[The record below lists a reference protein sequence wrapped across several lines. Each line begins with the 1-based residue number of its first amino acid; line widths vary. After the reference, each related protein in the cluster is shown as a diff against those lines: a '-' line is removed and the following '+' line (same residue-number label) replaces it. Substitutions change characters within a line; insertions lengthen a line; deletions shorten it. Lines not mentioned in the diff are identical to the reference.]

1 MLGSGVGAKGFYFML
16 SPVDTAVICGLALLL
31 FGPKKFPEIGRALG
45 QGLGNFKRALSDAS
59 DEMKQAMKVEDK
71 PPAGEEEHKA
81 G

>member
-1 MLGSGVGAKGFYFML
+1 ML

-45 QGLGNFKRALSDAS
+45 QGLGNFKKALTEAQ
-59 DEMKQAMKVEDK
+59 DEVKTAIKTEEK
-71 PPAGEEEHKA
+71 PTPPPEEEHKA